1 MKNHFY
7 SAIAALQFL
16 TRIPIRKQVPFTPEV
31 LKLSTIW
38 FPLAGA
44 AIGLCIWLAGV
55 GLQLILPAY
64 PAAAL
69 LVFFAVVLSGGL
81 HMDGLMDTADGL
93 LSNRDRDR
101 VIEIMKDSR
110 VGAMGVLA
118 CVLVLLLQWSFIGA
132 LLEMESWS
140 PLVVL
145 PFIIS
150 RYVMVWAIVVYP
162 HTEAE
167 SGLGRYFMGTNRKH
181 LLVSGIVMLVL
192 IGLCMLGTAMIAS
205 IGSYEPPSILAI
217 SSHDFW
223 LWGIFGGIVLIIL
236 QLVVTHWI
244 ACVVKRRIGG
254 LSGDIYGAMGELTVS
269 IGLMLLVI
277 GVKWLANLY
286 SLMQ

>member
-1 MKNHFY
+1 MKTHFY

-44 AIGLCIWLAGV
+44 AIGLCIWLAGAL
-55 GLQLILPAY
+55 LQLVLPAY

-81 HMDGLMDTADGL
+81 HMDGLMDTADGM
-93 LSNRDRDR
+93 LSNRDRDK

-118 CVLVLLLQWSFIGA
+118 CVLILLMQWSFIGA
-132 LLEMESWS
+132 LFEMNSWS
-140 PLVVL
+140 PLVAL
-145 PFIIS
+145 PFIMS

-167 SGLGRYFMGTNRKH
+167 SGLGRYFMGTNRTH
-181 LLVSGIVMLVL
+181 LLVSAIVMLVL
-192 IGLCMLGTAMIAS
+192 FGICVFITAVLSYAGL
-205 IGSYEPPSILAI
+205 YEPTTILAVI
-217 SSHDFW
+217 TMQDSW
-223 LWGIFGGIVLIIL
+223 IWGIAGSLILIL
-236 QLVVTHWI
+236 ILLSVTHWI
-244 ACVVKRRIGG
+244 ACVVQRRIGG

-277 GVKWLANLY
+277 GVKWIIHFYNH
-286 SLMQ
+286 

>member
-44 AIGLCIWLAGV
+44 AIGLCIWLAGAV
-55 GLQLILPAY
+55 LQLVLPAY

-118 CVLVLLLQWSFIGA
+118 CVLVLLLQWSLIGA
-132 LLEMESWS
+132 LFEMDSWS
-140 PLVVL
+140 PLVML
-145 PFIIS
+145 PFIMS

-167 SGLGRYFMGTNRKH
+167 SGLGRYFMETNRKH
-181 LLVSGIVMLVL
+181 LLASGVVMLFLFGVCL
-192 IGLCMLGTAMIAS
+192 LGTAMIGS
-205 IGSYEPPSILAI
+205 MGSYEHLSILAI
-217 SSHDFW
+217 PMHDFW
-223 LWGIFGGIVLIIL
+223 LWGIVGGILLVVLL
-236 QLVVTHWI
+236 LAVTHWI
-244 ACVVKRRIGG
+244 ACVVNRRIGG

-269 IGLMLLVI
+269 VGLVLLVI
-277 GVKWLANLY
+277 GVKWLG
-286 SLMQ
+286 SL